1 MTQPLCRIVILAM
14 HPLLTPMYIVAAM
27 LFAGSTLLT
36 GMPLHYRLSALS
48 TLSIPLL
55 LMPATL
61 NVALRLRLK
70 TPRRASVD
78 PLYAK
83 WLYLAYAATMSAAAS
98 LLGAEH
104 AFSPVTPLV
113 GGLAAAWI
121 AASISTALRRTYC
134 HVLLCGACTAFA
146 SVLAL
151 SVGGIWIG
159 ALYTF
164 LIASGIV
171 STALVHFRHRTL
183 PATGIDFAI
192 GMAAMLLAIQ
202 TI

>member
-1 MTQPLCRIVILAM
+1 MTQTLCRIVILAM

-121 AASISTALRRTYC
+121 ATALRRTYC

>member
-1 MTQPLCRIVILAM
+1 MTQTLCRIVILAM

-27 LFAGSTLLT
+27 
-36 GMPLHYRLSALS
+36 
-48 TLSIPLL
+48 

-104 AFSPVTPLV
+104 AFSPVTPLA

-121 AASISTALRRTYC
+121 AASISTALRRTSC

-164 LIASGIV
+164 LISSGIV
-171 STALVHFRHRTL
+171 STALAHFRHRTL

>member
-1 MTQPLCRIVILAM
+1 MTQTLCRIVILAM

-83 WLYLAYAATMSAAAS
+83 WLYLAYAATM
-98 LLGAEH
+98 
-104 AFSPVTPLV
+104 
-113 GGLAAAWI
+113 
-121 AASISTALRRTYC
+121 RRTSC

-164 LIASGIV
+164 LISSGIV
-171 STALVHFRHRTL
+171 STALAHFRHRTL